1 MNKRLNSSLTK
12 RRLNLTNLLIVV
24 IHYTKDIPGRCKME
38 AFEVIEEPLT
48 EIIDG
53 EEIMSYSPFRRH
65 EDIFMRL
72 SYIIQ
77 QHIKKDKLGY
87 IYGAPLDVI
96 LEEGINRLQP
106 DLIFVKRENS
116 KILQDWIRGVPDMV
130 CEIVSKGSVTKD
142 TAIKKDIYE
151 RYRVPEYWIVLPET
165 QTVQVFIIEDNRYRL
180 YCYAE
185 GEGVI
190 RSKAIDGLEMVRV
203 LVVE

>member
-1 MNKRLNSSLTK
+1 
-12 RRLNLTNLLIVV
+12 
-24 IHYTKDIPGRCKME
+24 ME

-48 EIIDG
+48 ETIDG
-53 EEIMSYSPFRRH
+53 EEVMSYSPFRRH

-96 LEEGINRLQP
+96 LDEGVNRLQP

-151 RYRVPEYWIVLPET
+151 RYSVPEYWIVLPET
-165 QTVQVFIIEDNRYRL
+165 QTMQVFVIEDNRYRL

-190 RSKAIDGLEMVRV
+190 RSRAIDGLEIDIADIFS
-203 LVVE
+203 EEY